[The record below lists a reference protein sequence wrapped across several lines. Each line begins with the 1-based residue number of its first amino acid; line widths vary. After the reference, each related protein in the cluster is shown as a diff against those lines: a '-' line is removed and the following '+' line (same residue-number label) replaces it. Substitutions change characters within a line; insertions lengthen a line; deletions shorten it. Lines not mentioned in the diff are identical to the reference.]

1 MSEKSSVFDCGN
13 AIKIGLIVVIIYLL
27 LCMCG
32 EGMRQ
37 DYPPRIVS
45 GSPTIKNIADTEG
58 FTDDG
63 GDKMA
68 RESSSYDPLTMG
80 AVKQSE
86 VDAHYK
92 NLAERSPFA
101 TVGTAGAK
109 NVLRDDDEIL
119 RNTGV
124 PWVFRP
130 PSRSFKTVMGGPQDG
145 ARQVGSVTQK
155 DITKQHFDEGKR
167 SEYVW

>member
-1 MSEKSSVFDCGN
+1 MSEKNSIFECGN
-13 AIKIGLIVVIIYLL
+13 ALKIALMLVIIYLL
-27 LCMCG
+27 ICQFG

-37 DYPPRIVS
+37 SYPSFLVS
-45 GSPTIKNIADTEG
+45 GKPTIREIASTEG
-58 FTDDG
+58 FSDDN

-68 RESSSYDPLTMG
+68 RESSSYDPIAMG

-109 NVLRDDDEIL
+109 NVLRDDDEIY

-124 PWVFRP
+124 KWVFRP
-130 PSRSFKTVMGGPQDG
+130 PSRSFKTVLSGPQDG

-155 DITKQHFDEGKR
+155 DIVKQHFSEGGR
-167 SEYVW
+167 TEYKW